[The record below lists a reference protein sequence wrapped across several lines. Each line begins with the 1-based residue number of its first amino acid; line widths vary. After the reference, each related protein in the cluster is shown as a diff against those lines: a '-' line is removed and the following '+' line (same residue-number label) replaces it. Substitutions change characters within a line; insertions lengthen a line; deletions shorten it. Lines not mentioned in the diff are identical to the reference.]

1 VATYLLISFEPFSFE
16 TNFTAAVACFNN
28 IGPGFDT
35 VGPAGSFA
43 AYSDFSKFVL
53 SFTMLMGRLEVFP
66 LLLTILPSSLYHR

>member
-1 VATYLLISFEPFSFE
+1 MSDKKVTIRVPAT
-16 TNFTAAVACFNN
+16 TAN